1 MFACKFTIFKNKNLG
16 VKITFLI
23 KIKIVLWVNYDLV
36 PLKSAIFQ
44 FEFYIFF
51 YFSNVNPVVLK
62 KIQSNHSLSN
72 TEQCPLFPFLFFTFS
87 CLSHHFL
94 PNPYMCDDVCQY
106 FKLEKILKVGP
117 EMVTLSI

>member
-62 KIQSNHSLSN
+62 KIQSNH
-72 TEQCPLFPFLFFTFS
+72 
-87 CLSHHFL
+87 
-94 PNPYMCDDVCQY
+94 
-106 FKLEKILKVGP
+106 
-117 EMVTLSI
+117 